1 MGMGYPNLKKYVEF
15 EKAIK
20 KVGEDRLKAY
30 ILSKCHKIS
39 KFERNMKIIVYT
51 IQHGP
56 TAASKVFHVTES
68 YPSMILYKY
77 GRYAEELAKII
88 DREREQ

>member
-1 MGMGYPNLKKYVEF
+1 MGYPNLAKYVQF
-15 EKAIK
+15 EQAFR
-20 KVGEDRLKAY
+20 KVGEYNLKSY
-30 ILSKCHKIS
+30 ILSKGHNIR
-39 KFERNMKIIVYT
+39 KFDRNMKIIRYCL
-51 IQHGP
+51 QHGP

-88 DREREQ
+88 D

>member
-1 MGMGYPNLKKYVEF
+1 MGYPNLKKYVEF

-20 KVGEDRLKAY
+20 KVGYFNLMDYVK
-30 ILSKCHKIS
+30 SKGHRVD